1 MSAPLLLSGLRIFRR
16 YYEVI
21 NNFFRCCGLDLA
33 GVIDHFLYALFPAK
47 IGDPVELPPI
57 TRGGV
62 VPLESLRSDHNPLP
76 FLESGRTE
84 DS

>member
-1 MSAPLLLSGLRIFRR
+1 VSAPLLISGLRIFRR

-33 GVIDHFLYALFPAK
+33 GVIDHFLYTLLPPE
-47 IGDPVELPPI
+47 ICDPVELPPI
-57 TRGGV
+57 AGGGV

-76 FLESGRTE
+76 FLESSRIE
-84 DS
+84 DN